1 MLSANHRLSLFSTK
15 KKCLHYNILSIRDK
29 TVKGDKVKASQ
40 SKVNNSKTGKI
51 SKLKSLKGA
60 MPYASVDVGYH
71 SLEC

>member
-1 MLSANHRLSLFSTK
+1 MSPEL
-15 KKCLHYNILSIRDK
+15 
-29 TVKGDKVKASQ
+29 
-40 SKVNNSKTGKI
+40 NNSKTGKI